1 MSLSKTRKHSR
12 RHRSYR
18 VQKNHRSLRH
28 LKQKHMRK
36 TRSKRGGGLASD
48 QRQALVNF
56 WRRNQKAEY
65 EALTNQILSSPH
77 ERDSLFNYFDEW
89 MRPGPK
95 SKGFSPDTLMA
106 LYYFLHRAQEEAVP
120 ESWRDIPY
128 VYEQVA
134 RAAGHRGDKQT
145 LQVEGQKITSE
156 ELARWQ
162 TETATKRSRRMT
174 TETQTPFQ

>member
-1 MSLSKTRKHSR
+1 MVLSKTRKYSR
-12 RHRSYR
+12 RHNSSR
-18 VQKNHRSLRH
+18 VQKKHRN
-28 LKQKHMRK
+28 LKRSKRMRK
-36 TRSKRGGGLASD
+36 TRTKRGGGLASD

-65 EALTNQILSSPH
+65 EALTNQILSSR
-77 ERDSLFNYFDEW
+77 RDTDGFFHYLAQW

-95 SKGFSPDTLMA
+95 SNGFSSDTLMA

-134 RAAGHRGDKQT
+134 IAAGYDGDKQT
-145 LQVEGQKITSE
+145 LEVEGQKVASE
-156 ELARWQ
+156 ELRRWQ
-162 TETATKRSRRMT
+162 NETTTKRTRRMGS
-174 TETQTPFQ
+174 ETS